1 MTSPNCFLD
10 VHILHSVPLSNLN
23 RDNIGSPKQMG
34 YGGATRSRISSQ
46 CAKRA
51 ARIWLERN
59 TNLGRALRTRRLP
72 QHVREEL
79 VRDHGLP
86 DPDACQLAKQAFAW
100 VKPKA
105 GDRGVIVEHVGEDGR
120 EILQSRELTFT
131 TADTAAGIAAA
142 IADHADEIR
151 SAIEAEAKT
160 APRPFKAKLESL
172 LSEQNPVIALCG
184 RMLANLPASTV
195 DGAVQ
200 VAHSFTTHR
209 AEPELDYFTAVDDA
223 THGGDTPGS
232 AHINVNEFTTGR
244 STSTPPS
251 ASACSPTRS
260 TAPPTLPPTP
270 RPASWKAF
278 TVAEPTGKQNAAN
291 AHTLPALVAV
301 TLRADRPVS
310 LASAFEAPVDPAD
323 AGGYMAASA
332 ERLAAHAAAVNALY
346 GTDNLIGA
354 WHAADPA
361 ISPADPSGLG
371 DSTPTLDALLRTVE
385 LAVRQALGEG
395 R

>member
-1 MTSPNCFLD
+1 MTDHSCFLD

-34 YGGATRSRISSQ
+34 YGGATRARISSQ

-79 VRDHGLP
+79 VRDHGLS
-86 DPDACQLAKQAFAW
+86 DPEACQLAKQAFAW

-120 EILQSRELTFT
+120 DILQSRELTFT

-172 LSEQNPVIALCG
+172 LGEQNPVIALCG
-184 RMLANLPASTV
+184 RMLANLPASNV

-200 VAHSFTTHR
+200 VAHSFSTHR

-223 THGGDTPGS
+223 TRGGDTPGS
-232 AHINVNEFTTGR
+232 AHINVNEFTTG
-244 STSTPPS
+244 TFYKHATIGLGLLADALDGS
-251 ASACSPTRS
+251 AEA
-260 TAPPTLPPTP
+260 TADTA
-270 RPASWKAF
+270 ASFVKAF

-310 LASAFEAPVDPAD
+310 LASAFEAPVDPAE

-346 GTDNLIGA
+346 GTDHLIGA

-371 DSTPTLDALLRTVE
+371 DNTPTLDALLEVVE
-385 LAVRQALGEG
+385 QAVRQALGEG